1 MSLELK
7 NVSMRVNG
15 QMHIYNTNLTL
26 KNGTMNVLL
35 GRTQSG
41 KTTLMRIMA
50 GLDIPSTG
58 QILWDGKDVT
68 GVKVQKRKI
77 AMVYQQFINYPAMS
91 VYDNISSPLRLM
103 KKSKDEI
110 DFAVRKTAA
119 LLHLT
124 SELNKKPLELS
135 GGQQQ
140 RCALARA
147 LVKGSGLVLLDEP
160 LANLDYKLREELREE
175 IPKIFEESGAIFVY
189 ATTEPEEALLLGGN
203 VATLWEGR
211 ITQFGDSLHVYHFPN
226 SSTTAR
232 VFSNPSMNFFK
243 MKKSGDYIYFDN
255 GKKGLASNSI
265 LKLPDGEYLAGFRPN
280 YLEIEKYSAQAIK
293 IPVHLNVTEIT
304 GSETYLHITHDNNY
318 WIGLINGVHQLN
330 FNSDIDVY
338 LDTRYIFVFSQDG
351 ILIEPAF
358 SSINNHKECQNGKD
372 NI

>member
-7 NVSMRVNG
+7 NISMLVNG
-15 QMHIYNTNLTL
+15 QTYIYNTNLTL
-26 KNGTMNVLL
+26 EKGTMNVLL
-35 GRTQSG
+35 GRTLSG

-50 GLDIPSTG
+50 GLDIPTTG
-58 QILWDGKDVT
+58 QIIWNGKDVT
-68 GVKVQKRKI
+68 RMKVQNRHI

-91 VYDNISSPLRLM
+91 VYDNIASPLRLM

-110 DFAVRKTAA
+110 DFAVRKTAT

-124 SELNKKPLELS
+124 SELDKKPLELS

-203 VATLWEGR
+203 VVTLWEGK
-211 ITQFGDSLHVYHFPN
+211 ITQFGKSAHVYHFPN
-226 SSTTAR
+226 SATTAR

-243 MKKSGDYIYFDN
+243 LKKSGEFIYFGDDE
-255 GKKGLASNSI
+255 KEPASNSL

-280 YLEIEKYSAQAIK
+280 YLEIEKYTPQAIK
-293 IPVHLNVTEIT
+293 IKAHLNVTEIT
-304 GSETYLHITHDNNY
+304 GSQTYLHITHDGNY
-318 WIGLINGVHQLN
+318 WIGLINGVHNLDY
-330 FNSDIDVY
+330 NSDIDTY
-338 LDTRYIFVFSQDG
+338 IDTRYIFVFSQDG
-351 ILIEPAF
+351 VLVEPAF
-358 SSINNHKECQNGKD
+358 SSID
-372 NI
+372 NYREQ